1 MSKFSLHFDIFFSI
15 YFILMYYF
23 VNLKEKGYEMSIIIK
38 NAESMFERF
47 ESKMERW
54 AEKLF

>member
-1 MSKFSLHFDIFFSI
+1 MSKFSLHFAIFFNI
-15 YFILMYYF
+15 YFKMMYYF
-23 VNLKEKGYEMSIIIK
+23 IYLKEKGCKMSIIIK

-47 ESKMERW
+47 ESKMEIW

>member
-1 MSKFSLHFDIFFSI
+1 MSKFSLQFAIFLSI

-23 VNLKEKGYEMSIIIK
+23 TYLKEKGCKMSIIIK

>member
-1 MSKFSLHFDIFFSI
+1 MSKKLWHFDIFFI
-15 YFILMYYF
+15 FYFNLVYYLQ
-23 VNLKEKGYEMSIIIK
+23 NLEQKGYKMSIIIK

-47 ESKMERW
+47 ESKMEIW